1 MENDA
6 LSTVTG
12 PARPCES
19 HRTRLSRWTSR
30 PATLSP
36 RHLLGRWSR
45 RGGSTMILESGIR
58 ARSNSRQSPGARQTQ
73 NVLSAASE
81 FRNCTKQSRQ
91 QLIDDGDGH
100 RRYVTSDGEET
111 VRDHRGRELLTSR
124 ASARRTGRPLS
135 RGLAPSDRV
144 RSSVSKQSSHRRPKT
159 RSIPICRWSS
169 RPTRDTNAFQPQRW
183 HTPKRCLRSRRPAAG
198 LLIEVEGW
206 RCPATPPGTPMEP
219 TSCTATLSAA
229 V

>member
-1 MENDA
+1 
-6 LSTVTG
+6 
-12 PARPCES
+12 
-19 HRTRLSRWTSR
+19 
-30 PATLSP
+30 
-36 RHLLGRWSR
+36 
-45 RGGSTMILESGIR
+45 MILESGIR

-135 RGLAPSDRV
+135 RGTRAVRSRAEQRVETVLAQTPEDSFHSDLPVVLAPDPRHQRV
-144 RSSVSKQSSHRRPKT
+144 PTTTMAHAETMP
-159 RSIPICRWSS
+159 PEPPPGG
-169 RPTRDTNAFQPQRW
+169 RPTHRGRGVAVSGDTPRNSHGTNQLHGNAQRGGL
-183 HTPKRCLRSRRPAAG
+183 TGLVAASRSAG
-198 LLIEVEGW
+198 
-206 RCPATPPGTPMEP
+206 
-219 TSCTATLSAA
+219 CTARQAHQLAPFGILYIRLC
-229 V
+229 